1 MNAFTPLDLNDLN
14 DLNEPT
20 INTDVPLEFLLEIQE
35 ISGRNVAQK
44 YVDYLIGEF
53 EKRKVRYEF
62 EIVPNDEEI
71 ELNKYIGGS
80 DLTFPYNYFHSFAN
94 KIKKILNDKQMSD
107 ENKNYISNL
116 FENKTKENAEDDDI
130 ISDII
135 DKKEHIEELSS
146 EDIDESLKKKSSLVL
161 PKHYTGLIKIH
172 LIIYVD
178 SSESNSVGRINDL
191 NNWLNKYK

>member
-1 MNAFTPLDLNDLN
+1 MNAFTPLDLNDS
-14 DLNEPT
+14 T

-116 FENKTKENAEDDDI
+116 FENKTKENAELIDTEDDDI

-135 DKKEHIEELSS
+135 EEKEHIEELSS
-146 EDIDESLKKKSSLVL
+146 EESLKKKSPLVL

-191 NNWLNKYK
+191 NNWLNKIK

>member
-1 MNAFTPLDLNDLN
+1 MNAFTPLDLNDS
-14 DLNEPT
+14 T
-20 INTDVPLEFLLEIQE
+20 INAGVPREFLLEIQE

-94 KIKKILNDKQMSD
+94 KIKKILNDKQLSD

-116 FENKTKENAEDDDI
+116 FENKTKENAELIDTEDDDI

-135 DKKEHIEELSS
+135 EEKEHIEELSS
-146 EDIDESLKKKSSLVL
+146 EESLKKKSPLVL

-191 NNWLNKYK
+191 NNWLNKVK

>member
-1 MNAFTPLDLNDLN
+1 MNAFTPLDLNDS
-14 DLNEPT
+14 T
-20 INTDVPLEFLLEIQE
+20 INAGVPREFLLEIQE

-107 ENKNYISNL
+107 ENKNYILNL
-116 FENKTKENAEDDDI
+116 FENKTKENAELIDTEDDDI

-135 DKKEHIEELSS
+135 EEKEHIEELSS
-146 EDIDESLKKKSSLVL
+146 EESLKKKSPLVL

-191 NNWLNKYK
+191 NNWLNKVK